1 MLFAHAGAEIYGTD
15 RPLLELAAG
24 LKSRGHVLQVVLP
37 APGVL
42 NAELA
47 RVPHVCDVHE
57 ITPRQRWLAHAFSLC
72 AGLLSQ
78 RAMFVSAA
86 TRDPLRALRPSLLAK
101 AVVGHNGNDIVRAQ
115 RSRRGALRAESGWY
129 EPHCVVGMLGRVNGW
144 KGQAALLAC
153 AARLVPGDE
162 GLRFVGLVDASSGR
176 TLQVDAIFV
185 RSGAAP
191 AP

>member
-1 MLFAHAGAEIYGTD
+1 MLFAHAGAEIYGAD
-15 RPLLELAAG
+15 RILLELAAG
-24 LKSRGHVLQVVLP
+24 LKSRGQAPQVVLP
-37 APGVL
+37 GPGLL

-47 RVPHVCDVHE
+47 RKPHVWDVPE
-57 ITPRQRWLAHAFSLC
+57 ITTRPRWFAHAFSLC
-72 AGLLSQ
+72 MGLLSQ

-86 TRDPLRALRPSLLAK
+86 TRDPLRALSPRVLAK
-101 AVVGHNGNDIVRAQ
+101 AVVVHNGNDTARAQ
-115 RSRRGALRAESGWY
+115 RSRRGALRAECGWF
-129 EPHCVVGMLGRVNGW
+129 EPHCVVGMLNRVNGW

-185 RSGAAP
+185 RSGAAA

>member
-15 RPLLELAAG
+15 RILLELAAG
-24 LKSRGHVLQVVLP
+24 LKSRGQVLQVVLP
-37 APGVL
+37 APGLL

-47 RVPHVCDVHE
+47 RVLHVWDVHE
-57 ITPRQRWLAHAFSLC
+57 ITTRQRWIAHAFSLC
-72 AGLLSQ
+72 VGLLSQ

-86 TRDPLRALRPSLLAK
+86 TRDPLRALSPSVLAK
-101 AVVGHNGNDIVRAQ
+101 AVVVHNGNDTARAQ
-115 RSRRGALRAESGWY
+115 RSRRGALRAECGWF

-144 KGQAALLAC
+144 KGKAALLAC